1 MKTGP
6 RLDCIYIKSYYIKPI
21 YCKENEK
28 KINFIL
34 HFSDCFVV
42 IIPTSPHADQLSV
55 SEYRVSLLDLF
66 FNNKNNNKKKHLKM
80 YFDAIYCTLKSHLSL
95 NVSGYVRSFNCHR
108 VKTVYKVTL

>member
-1 MKTGP
+1 MK
-6 RLDCIYIKSYYIKPI
+6 RKLILYYI
-21 YCKENEK
+21 
-28 KINFIL
+28 
-34 HFSDCFVV
+34 SQTVFVV

-80 YFDAIYCTLKSHLSL
+80 CFDAIYCTLKSLLSL

-108 VKTVYKVTL
+108 VKTVYKVTLYLLLGERGTDHTNYEQR